1 MLSSANDG
9 STVNPR
15 FKYTTDARRQR
26 LIGIMEPHL
35 PTFMTLIKEIPWTSF
50 VANAPKLTA
59 RCAEIPYVI
68 KGGAVYAEYEKL
80 FPGVTP
86 HLEELVDPTADIDVL
101 LTPLVITSTDPKDT
115 KIYPVAEKNKPSSLY
130 KKYMEWLYT
139 NLVELIKNN
148 IAGQF
153 PKGQDI
159 ENIEE
164 YIEKEI
170 NQPGLFK
177 AVTHVTSFHP
187 IYVAVVEFKTDIKLE
202 VVYYDDVEKRV
213 WEFLEVGVVEPSKI
227 NEPDKIPA
235 NILTAVDG
243 TYLNSFASEMYLNL
257 DSIKNRL
264 SMLDT
269 DLEFKCMNHI
279 QRVKYLLG
287 LFEYLYKQGQEIK
300 GFQEIKGDLWKILN
314 MLKMASFQDKL
325 FGHTYTQKQKE
336 KVDKILQDLV
346 ADINKHPLR
355 IPLLTIQN
363 NDPPDVKMVGR
374 YIHYRHFPDMQPKEE
389 SNNGQTV
396 GGTRRTRR
404 HRRQHK
410 RHTRLRRKQ
419 RN

>member
-1 MLSSANDG
+1 MFSSSGNDG
-9 STVNPR
+9 SR
-15 FKYTTDARRQR
+15 FKYTMDARRQR

-35 PTFMTLIKEIPWTSF
+35 PAFMSLIKDIPWTSF
-50 VANAPKLTA
+50 VANAPKLTT

-86 HLEELVDPTADIDVL
+86 RLDEIVDPTADIDVL
-101 LTPLVITSTDPKDT
+101 LTPLVITSTDPNET
-115 KIYPVAEKNKPSSLY
+115 KIYPVAEKNKPTSLY

-164 YIEKEI
+164 YIEQEI
-170 NQPGLFK
+170 NQPGLFR

-187 IYVAVVEFKTDIKLE
+187 IYIAVVEFKTDIKLE

-213 WEFLEVGVVEPSKI
+213 WEFLEFGVVEPSKI
-227 NEPDKIPA
+227 NEPDKSPA

-257 DSIKNRL
+257 DSIKNRV

-300 GFQEIKGDLWKILN
+300 GFQEIKGYLWKILN
-314 MLKMASFQDKL
+314 MLKIASFEKKF
-325 FGHTYTQKQKE
+325 FGSELTQKQKE

-346 ADINKHPLR
+346 TAINKHPLR

-396 GGTRRTRR
+396 GGGTRRTRR
-404 HRRQHK
+404 LRK
-410 RHTRLRRKQ
+410 RHTRLRRKT
-419 RN
+419 RTAT